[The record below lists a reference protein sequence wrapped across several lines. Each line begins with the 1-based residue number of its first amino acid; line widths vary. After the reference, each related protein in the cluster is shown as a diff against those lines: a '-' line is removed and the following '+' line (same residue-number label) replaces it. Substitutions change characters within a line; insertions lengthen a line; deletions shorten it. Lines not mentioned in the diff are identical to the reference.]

1 MRLAV
6 LLAVPALVA
15 GAAQAQTPVNIAVVN
30 IDRVLSEARP
40 IRQVLDELDQDV
52 ANRQRELDRS
62 ESELMDLMETYRSQQ
77 AILSEEARSQMQR
90 DIVERQLAL
99 DELES
104 DIRSLL
110 DLSETEIITPAME
123 RVYQAIRE
131 VADGADIDLVL
142 RSDAAVFVEEDLD
155 LTEEVITLLNQRGD
169 AADTANLPD

>member
-6 LLAVPALVA
+6 ILTALTALA
-15 GAAQAQTPVNIAVVN
+15 GAAQAQSPVNAAVVN

-40 IRQVLDELDQDV
+40 IRQVLDELDRDV

-62 ESELMDLMETYRSQQ
+62 ESELMELMQTYRSQQ
-77 AILSEEARSQMQR
+77 AILSDEARSQMQR

-104 DIRSLL
+104 EIRSLL
-110 DLSETEIITPAME
+110 DRSEREVITPTME

-131 VADGADIDLVL
+131 IAQRADIDMVL
-142 RSDAAVFVEEDLD
+142 RSDAAVFVEQDLD
-155 LTEEVITLLNQRGD
+155 LTEEVIALLNEGGG
-169 AADTANLPD
+169 AAGAANLPD